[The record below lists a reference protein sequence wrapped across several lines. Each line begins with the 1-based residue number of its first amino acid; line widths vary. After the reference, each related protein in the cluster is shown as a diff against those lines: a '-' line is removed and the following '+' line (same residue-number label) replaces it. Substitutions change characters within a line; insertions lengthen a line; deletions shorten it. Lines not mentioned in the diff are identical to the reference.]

1 MEVLTVLKRRF
12 HSSVNNPGRNLPVKE
27 YCYLR
32 TLLTA
37 SHRVMLG
44 GDGGKGG
51 CAFWWHLDPPIV
63 NINKNRSE
71 KNTELIL
78 RFINGGFPRYVVNQ
92 LNILVPVG
100 KDIKIVTPVK

>member
-1 MEVLTVLKRRF
+1 MTVRKSLHRSCWTELTCQGI
-12 HSSVNNPGRNLPVKE
+12 S
-27 YCYLR
+27 
-32 TLLTA
+32 
-37 SHRVMLG
+37 
-44 GDGGKGG
+44 
-51 CAFWWHLDPPIV
+51 IV

-100 KDIKIVTPVK
+100 QDIKIVTPVK

>member
-1 MEVLTVLKRRF
+1 MGQQQHLILF
-12 HSSVNNPGRNLPVKE
+12 LSLLIPV
-27 YCYLR
+27 
-32 TLLTA
+32 
-37 SHRVMLG
+37 
-44 GDGGKGG
+44 
-51 CAFWWHLDPPIV
+51 DPPIV

>member
-1 MEVLTVLKRRF
+1 MLA
-12 HSSVNNPGRNLPVKE
+12 SNNPE
-27 YCYLR
+27 
-32 TLLTA
+32 
-37 SHRVMLG
+37 
-44 GDGGKGG
+44 
-51 CAFWWHLDPPIV
+51 I
-63 NINKNRSE
+63 INKNRSE

>member
-1 MEVLTVLKRRF
+1 MIVNLLQSF
-12 HSSVNNPGRNLPVKE
+12 HSRNI
-27 YCYLR
+27 
-32 TLLTA
+32 
-37 SHRVMLG
+37 SHVLS
-44 GDGGKGG
+44 
-51 CAFWWHLDPPIV
+51 HPIV
-63 NINKNRSE
+63 NISKNRSE